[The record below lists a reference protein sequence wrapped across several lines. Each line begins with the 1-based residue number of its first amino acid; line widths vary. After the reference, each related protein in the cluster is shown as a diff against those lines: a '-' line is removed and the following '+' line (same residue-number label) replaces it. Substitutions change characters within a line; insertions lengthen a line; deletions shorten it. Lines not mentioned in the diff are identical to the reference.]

1 MLFFFRR
8 IYDILLNDGYLVIY
22 YLIDEKLAYEI
33 DIATNLG
40 QKHVNSIF
48 SHGLNC
54 LNTDRSNGDSAEYLD
69 SDNNADKEKKDK
81 ILQVHG
87 KPADCLN
94 TNVGEQILQKVSI
107 FLHGEDR
114 LGAGN
119 NYTEEKIHHANEDR

>member
-1 MLFFFRR
+1 MNLQEK
-8 IYDILLNDGYLVIY
+8 ICAK
-22 YLIDEKLAYEI
+22 IDQKFSSPVHSKKSKTI
-33 DIATNLG
+33 FIG